1 MTLRDAARR
10 QRPTTQFPRQTHFY
24 GKFTAVFWLSGVK
37 VQQMSKLWSK
47 DETLWSFALYGTA
60 VGAGTLFLPIQ
71 LGSAGAMVLI
81 ITALVAWPLT
91 YWPHRA
97 LCRFILSANLPA
109 NVGITGA
116 VNHYYGKKI
125 GNLITS
131 LYFVA
136 FFVVI
141 LIYAV
146 AITNSLTEQLAK
158 QMTVTLGIRMLV
170 SLGVVLVLNLIF
182 LMGRHATLKVMGFLV
197 FPLIAY
203 FLFLSL
209 YLTGSWQ
216 PAMFS
221 GQLDFTPQTLHQV
234 WLSIPVMV
242 FAFSHTPIISTFA
255 IDRREK
261 FGDQAMDKCKKIMR
275 IAYLIICL
283 SVLFFVF
290 SCLLAIPES
299 YISTAKD
306 EGVTILSALA
316 MMPAAPHWL
325 AVSGIIVAIVAMSK
339 SFLGTYFGVI
349 EGASEMV
356 KASLNQVG
364 VRKSRAFNRAVSILL
379 VSAVTFAVCCIN
391 PNAISMIYAIS
402 GPLIAMIL
410 FIMPT
415 LSTYLIPTLK
425 PYRSIGSL
433 ITLIVGLLCVSV
445 MFFG

>member
-1 MTLRDAARR
+1 
-10 QRPTTQFPRQTHFY
+10 
-24 GKFTAVFWLSGVK
+24 
-37 VQQMSKLWSK
+37 MSKIWSK

-71 LGSAGAMVLI
+71 LGSAGAIVLF

-91 YWPHRA
+91 YWPHKA
-97 LCRFILSANLPA
+97 LCQFILSSKTSAGE
-109 NVGITGA
+109 GITGA
-116 VNHYYGKKI
+116 VTHYYGKKI
-125 GNLITS
+125 GSIITA
-131 LYFVA
+131 LYFIA
-136 FFVVI
+136 FFVVV

-158 QMTVTLGIRMLV
+158 HIQIDIRIRMLV
-170 SLGVVLVLNLIF
+170 SFGVVLILNMIF
-182 LMGRHATLKVMGFLV
+182 LMGRHVTIRVMGFLV

-216 PAMFS
+216 PS
-221 GQLDFTPQTLHQV
+221 LLTGQMSFDSHTLHQV
-234 WLSIPVMV
+234 WISIPVMV

-255 IDRREK
+255 IDRREN
-261 FGDQAMDKCKKIMR
+261 FGEQAMGKCKKIMKV
-275 IAYLIICL
+275 AYLIICL

-290 SCLLAIPES
+290 SCLLSIPPS
-299 YISTAKD
+299 YIEDARN
-306 EGVTILSALA
+306 EGVTILSALS
-316 MMPAAPHWL
+316 MMPNAPAWL
-325 AVSGIIVAIVAMSK
+325 SISGIIVAVVAMSK

-349 EGASEMV
+349 EGATEMV
-356 KASLNQVG
+356 RTTLQQVG
-364 VRKSRAFNRAVSILL
+364 VKKSRAFNRALSIML
-379 VSAVTFAVCCIN
+379 VSGITFIICCIN

-415 LSTYLIPTLK
+415 LSMYLIPALK
-425 PYRSIGSL
+425 PYRSVGNF
-433 ITLIVGLLCVSV
+433 ITLVVGLLCVSV

>member
-1 MTLRDAARR
+1 
-10 QRPTTQFPRQTHFY
+10 
-24 GKFTAVFWLSGVK
+24 
-37 VQQMSKLWSK
+37 MSKIWSK

-71 LGSAGAMVLI
+71 LGAAGAVVLF

-97 LCRFILSANLPA
+97 LCQFILSANTPA
-109 NVGITGA
+109 SVGITGA
-116 VNHYYGKKI
+116 VTHYYGKKI
-125 GNLITS
+125 GSLITA
-131 LYFVA
+131 LYFIA
-136 FFVVI
+136 FFVVV

-146 AITNSLTEQLAK
+146 AITNSLAEQISRYTPVDLPLRA
-158 QMTVTLGIRMLV
+158 LI
-170 SLGVVLVLNLIF
+170 SLGVVLLLNLIF
-182 LMGRHATLKVMGFLV
+182 LTGRQTTIRVMGMLV

-203 FLFLSL
+203 FLFLSI

-216 PAMFS
+216 PSLLTTQMEVN
-221 GQLDFTPQTLHQV
+221 TQTLHQV

-242 FAFSHTPIISTFA
+242 FAFSHTPIISTLA

-261 FGDQAMDKCKKIMR
+261 YGEQAMGKCKKIMKV
-275 IAYLIICL
+275 AYLVICL

-290 SCLLAIPES
+290 SCLLSIPPS
-299 YISTAKD
+299 YITTAKE
-306 EGVTILSALA
+306 EGVTILSALS
-316 MMPAAPHWL
+316 MMPNSPGWL
-325 AVSGIIVAIVAMSK
+325 SISGIIVAVVAMSK

-364 VRKSRAFNRAVSILL
+364 VRKSRSFNRGLSILL
-379 VSAVTFAVCCIN
+379 VSAVTFIVCCIN

-415 LSTYLIPTLK
+415 LSTYLLPALK

-433 ITLIVGLLCVSV
+433 ITLIVGLMCVSV
-445 MFFG
+445 MFLG

>member
-1 MTLRDAARR
+1 
-10 QRPTTQFPRQTHFY
+10 
-24 GKFTAVFWLSGVK
+24 
-37 VQQMSKLWSK
+37 MSKIWSK

-71 LGSAGAMVLI
+71 LGSAGAIVLF

-91 YWPHRA
+91 YWPHKA
-97 LCRFILSANLPA
+97 LCQFILSSKTSAGE
-109 NVGITGA
+109 GITGA
-116 VNHYYGKKI
+116 VTHYYGKKI
-125 GNLITS
+125 GSIITA
-131 LYFVA
+131 LYFIA
-136 FFVVI
+136 FFVVV

-158 QMTVTLGIRMLV
+158 HIQIDIRIRMLV
-170 SLGVVLVLNLIF
+170 SFGVVLILNMIF
-182 LMGRHATLKVMGFLV
+182 LMGRHVTIRVMGFLV

-216 PAMFS
+216 PS
-221 GQLDFTPQTLHQV
+221 LLTGQMSFDSHTLHQV
-234 WLSIPVMV
+234 WISIPVMV

-255 IDRREK
+255 IDRREN
-261 FGDQAMDKCKKIMR
+261 FGEQAMGKCKKIMKV
-275 IAYLIICL
+275 AYLIICL

-290 SCLLAIPES
+290 SCLLSIPPS
-299 YISTAKD
+299 YIEDARN
-306 EGVTILSALA
+306 EGVTILSALS
-316 MMPAAPHWL
+316 MMPNAPAWL
-325 AVSGIIVAIVAMSK
+325 SISGIIVAVVAMSK

-349 EGASEMV
+349 EGATEMV
-356 KASLNQVG
+356 RTILQQVG
-364 VRKSRAFNRAVSILL
+364 VKKSRAFNRALSIML
-379 VSAVTFAVCCIN
+379 VSGITFIICCIN

-415 LSTYLIPTLK
+415 LSTYLIPALK
-425 PYRSIGSL
+425 PYRSVGNF
-433 ITLIVGLLCVSV
+433 ITLVVGLLCVSV

>member
-1 MTLRDAARR
+1 
-10 QRPTTQFPRQTHFY
+10 
-24 GKFTAVFWLSGVK
+24 
-37 VQQMSKLWSK
+37 MSKIWSK
-47 DETLWSFALYGTA
+47 EETLWSFALYGTA

-71 LGSAGAMVLI
+71 LGAAGAVVLF

-97 LCRFILSANLPA
+97 LCQFILSANTPA
-109 NVGITGA
+109 SVGITGA
-116 VNHYYGKKI
+116 VTHYYGKKI
-125 GNLITS
+125 GNLITA

-136 FFVVI
+136 FFVVV

-146 AITNSLTEQLAK
+146 AITNSLAEQLSRY
-158 QMTVTLGIRMLV
+158 MPITLPIRALI
-170 SLGVVLVLNLIF
+170 SFGVVLLLNLIF
-182 LMGRHATLKVMGFLV
+182 LTGRQTTIKVMGMLV

-203 FLFLSL
+203 FLFLSV
-209 YLTGSWQ
+209 YLTKVWQ
-216 PAMFS
+216 PSLLTTQMEV
-221 GQLDFTPQTLHQV
+221 TPHTLHQV

-261 FGDQAMDKCKKIMR
+261 YGELAMGKCKKIMKV
-275 IAYLIICL
+275 AYLIICL

-290 SCLLAIPES
+290 SCLLSIPPE
-299 YISTAKD
+299 YINAAKD
-306 EGVTILSALA
+306 EGVTILSALS
-316 MMPAAPHWL
+316 MIPNAPGWL
-325 AVSGIIVAIVAMSK
+325 SISGIIVAVVAMSK

-349 EGASEMV
+349 EGASEIV
-356 KASLNQVG
+356 KSSLNQVG
-364 VRKSRAFNRAVSILL
+364 VRKSRSFNRGLSIML
-379 VSAVTFAVCCIN
+379 VSAVTFIVCCIN

-415 LSTYLIPTLK
+415 LSTYLIPALK
-425 PYRSIGSL
+425 PYRSLGSL

-445 MFFG
+445 MFLG

>member
-1 MTLRDAARR
+1 
-10 QRPTTQFPRQTHFY
+10 
-24 GKFTAVFWLSGVK
+24 
-37 VQQMSKLWSK
+37 MSKLWSK

-71 LGSAGAMVLI
+71 LGSAGAMVLL

-116 VNHYYGKKI
+116 VSHYYGKKI
-125 GNLITS
+125 GNLITA
-131 LYFVA
+131 LYFIA
-136 FFVVI
+136 FFVVV

-158 QMTVTLGIRMLV
+158 QMTVTLGVRMLV
-170 SLGVVLVLNLIF
+170 SLAVVLVLNLIF

-209 YLTGSWQ
+209 YLTGDWQ
-216 PAMFS
+216 PTMFS
-221 GQLDFTPQTLHQV
+221 GELTFTPQTLHQV

-261 FGDQAMDKCKKIMR
+261 FGEQAMDKCKKIMR
-275 IAYLIICL
+275 IAYLIICV

-299 YISTAKD
+299 YIVNAKN

-316 MMPAAPHWL
+316 MMPASPHWL

-356 KASLNQVG
+356 RATLNAVG
-364 VRKSRAFNRAVSILL
+364 VRKSRAFNRATSILL
-379 VSAVTFAVCCIN
+379 VSAVTFVVCCIN

-415 LSTYLIPTLK
+415 LSTYLIPALK
-425 PYRSIGSL
+425 PYRSVGSL

>member
-1 MTLRDAARR
+1 
-10 QRPTTQFPRQTHFY
+10 
-24 GKFTAVFWLSGVK
+24 
-37 VQQMSKLWSK
+37 MSKIWSK

-71 LGSAGAMVLI
+71 LGSAGSMVLL

-97 LCRFILSANLPA
+97 LCQFILSANLPA

-116 VNHYYGKKI
+116 VTHYYGKKI

-158 QMTVTLGIRMLV
+158 EMTVTVGIRMLV
-170 SLGVVLVLNLIF
+170 SLGVVLALNLIF

-209 YLTGSWQ
+209 YLSGSWQ
-216 PAMFS
+216 PAAFS
-221 GQLDFTPQTLHQV
+221 GDLTFTPHTLHQI

-261 FGDQAMDKCKKIMR
+261 FGDRAMSKCKKIMR
-275 IAYLIICL
+275 VAYLIICL

-290 SCLLAIPES
+290 SCLLAIPEN
-299 YISTAKD
+299 YISHAKD
-306 EGVTILSALA
+306 EGVTILSAMA
-316 MMPAAPHWL
+316 MLPSAPHWL
-325 AVSGIIVAIVAMSK
+325 TISGIVVAIVAMSK

-349 EGASEMV
+349 EGASEIV
-356 KASLNQVG
+356 RASLNQVG
-364 VRKSRAFNRAVSILL
+364 VRKSRAFNRATSIVL
-379 VSAVTFAVCCIN
+379 VSAVTFLICCIN

-415 LSTYLIPTLK
+415 LSTYLIPALK
-425 PYRSIGSL
+425 PYRSTGSL
-433 ITLIVGLLCVSV
+433 ITLIVGILCVSV

>member
-1 MTLRDAARR
+1 
-10 QRPTTQFPRQTHFY
+10 
-24 GKFTAVFWLSGVK
+24 
-37 VQQMSKLWSK
+37 MSKFWSK
-47 DETLWSFALYGTA
+47 EETLWSFALYGTA

-71 LGSAGAMVLI
+71 LGSAGAVVLF

-91 YWPHRA
+91 YWPHKA
-97 LCRFILSANLPA
+97 LCQFILSSKTSAGE
-109 NVGITGA
+109 GITGA
-116 VNHYYGKKI
+116 VTHYYGKKI
-125 GNLITS
+125 GSLITT
-131 LYFVA
+131 LYFIA
-136 FFVVI
+136 FF
-141 LIYAV
+141 V

-158 QMTVTLGIRMLV
+158 HIEIDLRVRMLV

-182 LMGRHATLKVMGFLV
+182 LMGRQATIRVMGFLV

-216 PAMFS
+216 PTLLT
-221 GQLDFTPQTLHQV
+221 GQMSVDQHTLHQV
-234 WLSIPVMV
+234 WISIPVMV

-261 FGDQAMDKCKKIMR
+261 YGEQAMGKCKKIMKV
-275 IAYLIICL
+275 AYVIICL

-290 SCLLAIPES
+290 SCLLSIPTN
-299 YISTAKD
+299 YIENAKN
-306 EGVTILSALA
+306 EGVTILSALS
-316 MMPAAPHWL
+316 MMPNAPAWL
-325 AVSGIIVAIVAMSK
+325 SISGIIVAVVAMSK

-349 EGASEMV
+349 EGATEVV
-356 KASLNQVG
+356 KTSLHQVG
-364 VRKSRAFNRAVSILL
+364 VKKSRAFNRALSIML
-379 VSAVTFAVCCIN
+379 VSAITFIICCIN

-415 LSTYLIPTLK
+415 LSTYLIPALK
-425 PYRSIGSL
+425 PYRSVGNL

>member
-1 MTLRDAARR
+1 
-10 QRPTTQFPRQTHFY
+10 
-24 GKFTAVFWLSGVK
+24 
-37 VQQMSKLWSK
+37 MSKIWSK
-47 DETLWSFALYGTA
+47 EETLWSFALYGTA

-71 LGSAGAMVLI
+71 LGAAGAVVLF

-97 LCRFILSANLPA
+97 LCQFILSANTPA

-116 VNHYYGKKI
+116 VTHYYGKKI
-125 GNLITS
+125 GNLITT
-131 LYFVA
+131 LYFIA
-136 FFVVI
+136 FFVVV

-146 AITNSLTEQLAK
+146 AITNSLAEQIARYRPVDLPLRA
-158 QMTVTLGIRMLV
+158 LL
-170 SLGVVLVLNLIF
+170 SLGVVLLLNLIF
-182 LMGRHATLKVMGFLV
+182 LTGRQTTIKVMGMLV

-203 FLFLSL
+203 FLFLSI

-216 PAMFS
+216 PSLLTSRIEVNAH
-221 GQLDFTPQTLHQV
+221 TLHQV

-261 FGDQAMDKCKKIMR
+261 YGEQAMGKCKKIMKV
-275 IAYLIICL
+275 AYLIICL

-290 SCLLAIPES
+290 SCLMSIPPS
-299 YISTAKD
+299 YINTAKN
-306 EGVTILSALA
+306 EGVTILSALS
-316 MMPAAPHWL
+316 MMPNSPSWL
-325 AVSGIIVAIVAMSK
+325 SISGIIVAVVAMSK

-356 KASLNQVG
+356 KSGLGQIG
-364 VRKSRAFNRAVSILL
+364 VRKSRSFNRVMSILL
-379 VSAVTFAVCCIN
+379 VSAVTFIVCCIN

-415 LSTYLIPTLK
+415 LSTYIIPALK

-433 ITLIVGLLCVSV
+433 ITLVVGVLCVSV
-445 MFFG
+445 MFLG

>member
-1 MTLRDAARR
+1 
-10 QRPTTQFPRQTHFY
+10 
-24 GKFTAVFWLSGVK
+24 
-37 VQQMSKLWSK
+37 MSKIWSK
-47 DETLWSFALYGTA
+47 EETLWSFALYGTA

-71 LGSAGAMVLI
+71 LGSAGSLVLL

-97 LCRFILSANLPA
+97 LCQFILSSNTPV

-116 VNHYYGKKI
+116 VSHYYGKKI
-125 GNLITS
+125 GSLITT
-131 LYFVA
+131 LYFIA
-136 FFVVI
+136 FFVVV

-158 QMTVTLGIRMLV
+158 HQPVTTAVRVMV
-170 SLGVVLVLNLIF
+170 SAGVVLVLNLIF
-182 LMGRHATLKVMGFLV
+182 LMGRHITLKVMGFLV

-209 YLTGSWQ
+209 WLTGSWQ
-216 PAMFS
+216 PQLLA
-221 GQLDFTPQTLHQV
+221 GQMEFTAHTLHQV
-234 WLSIPVMV
+234 WISIPVMV

-261 FGDQAMDKCKKIMR
+261 YGDQAMGKCKKIMKV
-275 IAYLIICL
+275 AYLIICL
-283 SVLFFVF
+283 SVLFFVV
-290 SCLLAIPES
+290 SCLLSIPVNYIES
-299 YISTAKD
+299 AKH
-306 EGVTILSALA
+306 EGVTILSALS
-316 MMPAAPHWL
+316 MMPDSPGWL
-325 AVSGIIVAIVAMSK
+325 ALSGIIVAVVAMSK

-349 EGASEMV
+349 EGASEIV
-356 KASLNQVG
+356 KTSLNPFG
-364 VRKSRAFNRAVSILL
+364 VHKSRAFNRAVSILL
-379 VSAVTFAVCCIN
+379 VSGITFVVCCIN

-415 LSTYLIPTLK
+415 LSTYLIPSLK
-425 PYRSIGSL
+425 PYRSVGSL
-433 ITLIVGLLCVSV
+433 ITLIVGILCVSV